1 MIKKIEN
8 KHLYEFIV
16 FDGKDFYHLVTE
28 SLVRKAIR
36 LAKSVLRKEIPKTCS
51 IQEKIFYVKKQCFEF
66 KKEGIMGVMHYGILF
81 WCKNL

>member
-36 LAKSVLRKEIPKTCS
+36 LAKSVLTQRDTEDVLHSRKDLLC
-51 IQEKIFYVKKQCFEF
+51 KKA
-66 KKEGIMGVMHYGILF
+66 ML
-81 WCKNL
+81 